1 MAMDKW
7 RHYIQHAEFLIY
19 SDHRSLSHLTE
30 QRLSTPWQHRV
41 FTKLLGLQY
50 RIVYKKGVDNGAAD
64 ALSRRPV
71 SESESSLFSIS
82 SGTPQ
87 WLTQVVEGYSSD
99 AHAQQLLSELSVTGH
114 SQGNFTLS
122 QGILRYKGRVWL
134 GANETMQLQVIRA
147 LHDGPMGGHSGF
159 PVTYRRIKQLFAW
172 AGMKNQIKFYV
183 MNCSVCH

>member
-1 MAMDKW
+1 MAVDKW

-50 RIVYKKGVDNGAAD
+50 HIVYKKGVDNGAAD

-82 SGTPQ
+82 SGTP
-87 WLTQVVEGYSSD
+87 
-99 AHAQQLLSELSVTGH
+99 
-114 SQGNFTLS
+114 
-122 QGILRYKGRVWL
+122 
-134 GANETMQLQVIRA
+134 
-147 LHDGPMGGHSGF
+147 
-159 PVTYRRIKQLFAW
+159 
-172 AGMKNQIKFYV
+172 
-183 MNCSVCH
+183 

>member
-1 MAMDKW
+1 MAILVAVDKW
-7 RHYIQHAEFLIY
+7 RHYIQHTEFLIY
-19 SDHRSLSHLTE
+19 LDHRSMSHLTE
-30 QRLSTPWQHRV
+30 QRLRTPWQHRV

-50 RIVYKKGVDNGAAD
+50 HIVYKKGVDNGAAD

-114 SQGNFTLS
+114 S
-122 QGILRYKGRVWL
+122 
-134 GANETMQLQVIRA
+134 
-147 LHDGPMGGHSGF
+147 
-159 PVTYRRIKQLFAW
+159 
-172 AGMKNQIKFYV
+172 
-183 MNCSVCH
+183 